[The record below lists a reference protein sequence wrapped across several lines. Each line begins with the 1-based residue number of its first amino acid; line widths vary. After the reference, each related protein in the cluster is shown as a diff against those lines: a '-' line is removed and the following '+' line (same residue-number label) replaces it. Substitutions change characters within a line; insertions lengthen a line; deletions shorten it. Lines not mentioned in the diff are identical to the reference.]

1 MIIDTHCHFDMM
13 PHPDQFISD
22 AEKKGTI
29 LLGMTNLPSHFKM
42 GFPHVKPF
50 KNIRLALGFHPQAA
64 SERFEELSLFDE
76 LIDQTSYIGE
86 IGLDFSENF
95 YDSREIQLSAL
106 RHILQSLKNKKKIIS
121 VHSRKAEK
129 ELLDLLIEYKIS
141 NVIFHWYSGP
151 LNLIPQIIDRGYYFS
166 INEAMTQ
173 SVNGRKIISAIA
185 RDRILTESDAPYN
198 TKNSIEF
205 TLLNINMSEY
215 DIHSNFK
222 TLLKGLDLSQ
232 NDVLL

>member
-13 PHPDQFISD
+13 PRPDRFISD
-22 AEKKGTI
+22 AEEKGTI

-42 GFPHVKPF
+42 GFPHVKSF

-86 IGLDFSENF
+86 IGLDFSKDF
-95 YDSREIQLSAL
+95 YDSREIQLFAL
-106 RHILQSLKNKKKIIS
+106 RHILKTLQRKKKIIS

-129 ELLDLLIEYKIS
+129 ELLDLLIEYRIS

-151 LNLIPQIIDRGYYFS
+151 LNLIPEIVEQGYYFS

-173 SVNGRKIISAIA
+173 SVNGRKIISTIPK
-185 RDRILTESDAPYN
+185 DRILTESDAPYN
-198 TKNSIEF
+198 TKNSIESA
-205 TLLNINMSEY
+205 LLNINMSE
-215 DIHSNFK
+215 DEIHSNFK
-222 TLLKGLDLSQ
+222 VLLKRLQ
-232 NDVLL
+232 K

>member
-13 PHPDQFISD
+13 PRPDKFISE

-64 SERFEELSLFDE
+64 SERIEELSLFDE

-86 IGLDFSENF
+86 IGLDFSVDF
-95 YDSREIQLSAL
+95 SDSREIQLSVL
-106 RHILQSLKNKKKIIS
+106 RHILHSLQNKKKIIS

-129 ELLDLLIEYKIS
+129 ELLDLLIEYRIS

-151 LNLIPQIIDRGYYFS
+151 LNLIPQIIERDYYFS
-166 INEAMTQ
+166 INEAMTL
-173 SVNGRKIISAIA
+173 SVNGRKIISAIP

-198 TKNSIEF
+198 TKNSIKSA
-205 TLLNINMSEY
+205 LLNINMSVEE
-215 DIHSNFK
+215 IHSNFK
-222 TLLKGLDLSQ
+222 ALLKGLQ
-232 NDVLL
+232 

>member
-13 PHPDQFISD
+13 PRPDRFISE
-22 AEKKGTI
+22 AEEKGTI

-64 SERFEELSLFDE
+64 SERYGELSLFDE

-86 IGLDFSENF
+86 IGLDFSADFCN
-95 YDSREIQLSAL
+95 SREIQLSAF
-106 RHILQSLKNKKKIIS
+106 RHILNSMQNKKKIIS
-121 VHSRKAEK
+121 VHSRKAET
-129 ELLDLLIEYKIS
+129 ELLDLLIEYQIS

-151 LNLIPQIIDRGYYFS
+151 LNLIPQIIERGYYFS

-173 SVNGRKIISAIA
+173 SVNGRKIISAIP
-185 RDRILTESDAPYN
+185 RDRILTESDSPYN
-198 TKNSIEF
+198 TKNSIESA
-205 TLLNINMSEY
+205 LLNINMSEE
-215 DIHSNFK
+215 DIYFNFIA
-222 TLLKGLDLSQ
+222 
-232 NDVLL
+232 VR

>member
-1 MIIDTHCHFDMM
+1 MIIDTHCHFDMI
-13 PHPDQFISD
+13 PRPDKFISE

-42 GFPHVKPF
+42 GFPHVKLF

-64 SERFEELSLFDE
+64 SERMEELSLFDE

-86 IGLDFSENF
+86 IGLDFSVDF
-95 YDSREIQLSAL
+95 SDSREIQLSAL
-106 RHILQSLKNKKKIIS
+106 RYILNSLQNKKKIIS

-151 LNLIPQIIDRGYYFS
+151 LNLIPQIIERGYYFS

-173 SVNGRKIISAIA
+173 SVNGRKIISAIPK
-185 RDRILTESDAPYN
+185 DRILTESDAPYN
-198 TKNSIEF
+198 TKNSIESA
-205 TLLNINMSEY
+205 LQNINMSE
-215 DIHSNFK
+215 DEIHSNFK
-222 TLLKGLDLSQ
+222 ALLKGLQ
-232 NDVLL
+232 

>member
-13 PHPDQFISD
+13 PRPDRFISE
-22 AEKKGTI
+22 AEEKGRI

-42 GFPHVKPF
+42 GFPHVKSF
-50 KNIRLALGFHPQAA
+50 KNVRLALGFHPQAA

-76 LIDQTSYIGE
+76 LIDQTSIGE
-86 IGLDFSENF
+86 IGLDFSVDF
-95 YDSREIQLSAL
+95 SDSREIQLSAL
-106 RHILQSLKNKKKIIS
+106 RHILHSLQNKKKIIS

-151 LNLIPQIIDRGYYFS
+151 LNLIPQIIERGYYFS

-173 SVNGRKIISAIA
+173 SVNGRKIISAIP
-185 RDRILTESDAPYN
+185 RDKILTESDAPYN
-198 TKNSIEF
+198 TKTSIESA
-205 TLLNINMSEY
+205 LLFMNMSE
-215 DIHSNFK
+215 DEILSNFK
-222 TLLKGLDLSQ
+222 ALLRGLQ
-232 NDVLL
+232 K

>member
-13 PHPDQFISD
+13 PSPDKFISD

-50 KNIRLALGFHPQAA
+50 MNIRLALGFHPQAA

-76 LIDQTSYIGE
+76 LLDQTSYIGE
-86 IGLDFSENF
+86 IGLDFSVDF

-106 RHILQSLKNKKKIIS
+106 RHILHSLQNKKKVIS

-129 ELLDLLIEYKIS
+129 VLLDLLIEYKIS

-173 SVNGRKIISAIA
+173 SVNGRKIISVIP

-198 TKNSIEF
+198 TKNSIESA
-205 TLLNINMSEY
+205 LLNLNMSEGE
-215 DIHSNFK
+215 IHSNFK
-222 TLLKGLDLSQ
+222 TLLKGLQ
-232 NDVLL
+232 

>member
-1 MIIDTHCHFDMM
+1 MM
-13 PHPDQFISD
+13 PRPDKFISD

-86 IGLDFSENF
+86 IGLDFSIDF
-95 YDSREIQLSAL
+95 CSSREIQLSSL
-106 RHILQSLKNKKKIIS
+106 RHILKSLQNKRKIIS

-129 ELLDLLIEYKIS
+129 ELLDLLIEYRIS

-151 LNLIPQIIDRGYYFS
+151 LNLIPQIIERGYYFS

-173 SVNGRKIISAIA
+173 SVNGRKIISAIP

-198 TKNSIEF
+198 TKTSIESV
-205 TLLNINMSEY
+205 LLYMNMSENE
-215 DIHSNFK
+215 IHSNFK
-222 TLLKGLDLSQ
+222 ALLKGLQ
-232 NDVLL
+232 

>member
-13 PHPDQFISD
+13 PRPDKFISE

-64 SERFEELSLFDE
+64 SERIEELSLFDE

-86 IGLDFSENF
+86 IGLDFSVDF
-95 YDSREIQLSAL
+95 SDSREIQLSIL
-106 RHILQSLKNKKKIIS
+106 RHILHSLQNKKKIIS

-129 ELLDLLIEYKIS
+129 ELLDLLIEYRIS

-151 LNLIPQIIDRGYYFS
+151 LNLIPQIIERDYYFS
-166 INEAMTQ
+166 INEAMTL
-173 SVNGRKIISAIA
+173 SVNGRKIISAIP

-198 TKNSIEF
+198 TKNSIKSA
-205 TLLNINMSEY
+205 LLNINMSVEE
-215 DIHSNFK
+215 IHSNFK
-222 TLLKGLDLSQ
+222 ALLKGLQ
-232 NDVLL
+232 